1 MAVVDLTTY
10 KKSPAGI
17 PVDAIQ
23 ACGTD
28 VLHVVASFP
37 ITNGNSIASIFR
49 IAEIPSNFVPIGGE
63 ITCDA
68 ITSANDCDLGL
79 YETDEHGGAVID
91 VDALMDGGDLSS
103 ALAPGAGL
111 NPISAVTIANQD
123 SALYTLASDVSS
135 ERQAYVLAL
144 TINAAATATGTVI
157 VRLTLVRREYVSA
170 T

>member
-10 KKSPAGI
+10 KSTDNTPIDAVTVAGA
-17 PVDAIQ
+17 DS
-23 ACGTD
+23 
-28 VLHVVASFP
+28 LMVVAKGT
-37 ITNGNSIASIFR
+37 ITDTNSIASIYR
-49 IAEIPSNFVPIGGE
+49 LAEIPSNYIPVSGE

-68 ITSANDCDLGL
+68 ITSVNDADLGL
-79 YETDEHGGAVID
+79 YETEEHGGAVID
-91 VDALMDGGDLSS
+91 VDALMDGGDISS
-103 ALAPGAGL
+103 ALPPGGGL
-111 NPISAVTIANQD
+111 SPISAVTIANQD
-123 SALYTLASDVSS
+123 AALYTLAGDVSS

>member
-1 MAVVDLTTY
+1 
-10 KKSPAGI
+10 
-17 PVDAIQ
+17 
-23 ACGTD
+23 
-28 VLHVVASFP
+28 
-37 ITNGNSIASIFR
+37 
-49 IAEIPSNFVPIGGE
+49 
-63 ITCDA
+63 
-68 ITSANDCDLGL
+68 
-79 YETDEHGGAVID
+79 
-91 VDALMDGGDLSS
+91 
-103 ALAPGAGL
+103 LAPGAGL

>member
-1 MAVVDLTTY
+1 MAVVDKTTY
-10 KKSPAGI
+10 KKSSSGI

-28 VLHVVASFP
+28 VLYVLASFP
-37 ITNGNSIASIFR
+37 ITDGDSIASIYR
-49 IAEIPSNFVPIGGE
+49 IAEIPSNYVPVGGE

-68 ITSANDCDLGL
+68 ITSVNDADLGL

-91 VDALMDGGDLSS
+91 VDALVDGADLSS
-103 ALAPGAGL
+103 ALAPGSGL
-111 NPISAVTIANQD
+111 SPISAVTIANQD
-123 SALYTLASDVSS
+123 AALYTLASDVSG

-157 VRLTLVRREYVSA
+157 VRLILARREYVSA